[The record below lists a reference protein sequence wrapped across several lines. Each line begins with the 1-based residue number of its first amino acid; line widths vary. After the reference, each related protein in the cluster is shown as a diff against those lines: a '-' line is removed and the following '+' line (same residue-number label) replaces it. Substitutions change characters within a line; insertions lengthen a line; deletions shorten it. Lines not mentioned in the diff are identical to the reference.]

1 MWFLRNT
8 RVQKRLP
15 SESRLL
21 KATMNFPRSHLGT
34 EAAMTSENSPPAAR
48 GAAGQSLVD
57 DRLATASRQ
66 ERQLHHAL
74 ARIEEALQGLRFGQV
89 TVTVQDGV
97 VVQIDRLERTR
108 LQRND

>member
-1 MWFLRNT
+1 
-8 RVQKRLP
+8 
-15 SESRLL
+15 
-21 KATMNFPRSHLGT
+21 
-34 EAAMTSENSPPAAR
+34 MTSEHSPPAAR
-48 GAAGQSLVD
+48 GAAGESVLG
-57 DRLATASRQ
+57 DRLATGNRQ

-74 ARIEEALQGLRFGQV
+74 GRIEEALQGLRFGQV